1 MGNLLYFFPVQLI
14 IHLIKKNIA
23 LLLLWVLLLAMVLGG
38 IGRIYG
44 IHYLFLD
51 PEYLNEV
58 SPLSF
63 FLVGLAFGN
72 FVMAFHITSYILDA
86 QHFSFVAV
94 LEKPFTKYTLN
105 NSVVPF
111 SAFLVYIISIVL
123 FQLSN
128 DFASSSEI
136 FLFVM
141 AFTLGVAIM
150 MILMFL
156 YFRWT
161 NTDIFKYLAG
171 SVDKRL
177 RKSSLSRERVMD
189 KLKEGRQNKYPVNTY
204 LDLKFKVRSCKN
216 FNDFYDKESLIK
228 VFDQNHFNSVLF
240 ELIVILGI
248 FSMGIFLE
256 NPLVQIP
263 AAASTILLFSILM
276 MFIGALSYWFRS
288 WAILLVIVMFLAA
301 NLVARSGLTGSI
313 SMARGMNYD
322 LPPVDYSL
330 NTLNDVFQSE
340 NFESDKNKMLG
351 RLENWKK
358 NQTDSLPKIVL
369 FCVSGGGQRSALW
382 TLHTLI
388 NADSVIGGGLAKKTA
403 LITGASG
410 GMIGAAYFRELSL
423 QRDNQSN
430 DEYNP
435 NLWRERMGKDN
446 LNHVI
451 FSMLVNDLFFKIQS
465 YTFENKKY
473 VLDRGY
479 IFEQNLNNN
488 LNGAFDKK
496 LIDYRQAEDEG
507 RIPSIIL
514 SPIIANDGRKLF
526 ISTIPV
532 SFMMGSDPSDQK
544 LKLRGIDFHRF
555 FANHDPQN
563 LHFTTALR
571 MSASFPY
578 ITPVISL
585 PSHPRMEIMDAG
597 ISDNFGVADALHFI
611 YVFREWVE
619 KNTSGIVLV
628 QIRDTEKN
636 SPIAPRPPKSIVDR
650 LSNPISSVYNNLS
663 NIQDINNDSRLAY
676 LKQDLAVP
684 LDLISFEYDTYSHIE
699 NIPFESESN
708 QLQNNTIKRA
718 SLSWHLTSNEKVNIL
733 QHGKTHNN
741 QQELKRLKSLL
752 SK

>member
-1 MGNLLYFFPVQLI
+1 MSNLLYFFPVQLI
-14 IHLIKKNIA
+14 IHLAKKNLA
-23 LLLLWVLLLAMVLGG
+23 LLLLWVVLLAMVLGG

-72 FVMAFHITSYILDA
+72 FVMAFHITSYILDG

-105 NSVVPF
+105 NSLVPF
-111 SAFLVYIISIVL
+111 LAFMVYIISIVK

-128 DFASSSEI
+128 DFVSNVEI
-136 FLFVM
+136 FLFVL
-141 AFTLGVAIM
+141 AFTFGVAIM
-150 MILMFL
+150 MIFMFL

-161 NTDIFKYLAG
+161 NKDIFKYLAG

-189 KLKEGRQNKYPVNTY
+189 KLKEGKENKYPVNTY
-204 LDLKFKVRSCKN
+204 LDLKFKIRSCKN
-216 FNDFYDKESLIK
+216 FNDFYDKASLIK
-228 VFDQNHFNSVLF
+228 VFDQNHFNSVIF
-240 ELIVILGI
+240 ELIVILAI
-248 FSMGIFLE
+248 FSMSIFLE

-263 AAASTILLFSILM
+263 AAASSILLFSILM

-288 WAILLVIVMFLAA
+288 WAILLVLVMFLVA
-301 NLVARSGLTGSI
+301 NFVARSGLTSSI

-322 LPPVDYSL
+322 NPPADYSIKSL
-330 NTLNDVFQSE
+330 NAVFQTKNVE
-340 NFESDKNKMLG
+340 ADKEKMLT

-358 NQTDSLPKIVL
+358 NQSDSLPKIVIY
-369 FCVSGGGQRSALW
+369 CVSGGGQRSALW
-382 TLHTLI
+382 TLHMLI
-388 NADSVIGGGLAKKTA
+388 NADSICEGKLAEKTA

-410 GMIGAAYFRELSL
+410 GMIGAAYFRELYHMKT
-423 QRDNQSN
+423 QQTGFEN
-430 DEYNP
+430 DSD
-435 NLWRERMGKDN
+435 LWRERMGRDN

-473 VLDRGY
+473 ILDRGY
-479 IFEQNLNNN
+479 IFEQNLNIN

-496 LIDYRQAEDEG
+496 LLDYRQAEDEG
-507 RIPSIIL
+507 QIPTIIL
-514 SPIIANDGRKLF
+514 SPVIANDGRKLF

-532 SFMMGSDPSDQK
+532 SFMMGSNPSEPNQ
-544 LKLRGIDFHRF
+544 KLRGIDFNRF
-555 FANHDPQN
+555 FTNHDPQD

-597 ISDNFGVADALHFI
+597 ISDNFGIADALHFI
-611 YVFREWVE
+611 YVFRDWIE
-619 KNTSGIVLV
+619 KNTAGIVLV

-636 SPIAPRPPKSIVDR
+636 SPIAPRPHKSIVDR

-676 LKQDLAVP
+676 LKQDLEIP

-708 QLQNNTIKRA
+708 QVKNIRIKRA

-733 QHGKTHNN
+733 QHGQTIKN
-741 QQELKRLKSLL
+741 QRELKRLKNLL
-752 SK
+752 SE